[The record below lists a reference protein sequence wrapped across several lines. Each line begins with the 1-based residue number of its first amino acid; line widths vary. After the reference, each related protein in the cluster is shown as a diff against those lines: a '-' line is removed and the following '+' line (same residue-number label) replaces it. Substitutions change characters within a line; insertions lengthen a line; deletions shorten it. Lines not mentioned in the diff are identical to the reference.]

1 MGKRISFTIN
11 GAKYPA
17 VLHDDVLTEQ
27 IAAMC
32 PFEAE
37 FSRSGSHEYYA
48 VLPKKLSVKGCAST
62 TEGCKNGIYYF
73 EGWNAVSLVIKDC
86 NTAPYP
92 IFYLGDF
99 ENDVSAMLSSA
110 GEHIRILCEAE

>member
-1 MGKRISFTIN
+1 MGKRIRFTIN

-17 VLHDDVLTEQ
+17 VLHDDAPTEQ

-48 VLPKKLSVKGCAST
+48 ALPKKLSVKGYVST
-62 TEGCKNGIYYF
+62 TKGHKNGIYYF
-73 EGWNAVSLVIKDC
+73 EGWNALSLVIKDC

-92 IFYLGDF
+92 IYYLGDF
-99 ENDVSAMLSSA
+99 ENDVSALLSSA
-110 GEHIRILCEAE
+110 GGRIRILCETE